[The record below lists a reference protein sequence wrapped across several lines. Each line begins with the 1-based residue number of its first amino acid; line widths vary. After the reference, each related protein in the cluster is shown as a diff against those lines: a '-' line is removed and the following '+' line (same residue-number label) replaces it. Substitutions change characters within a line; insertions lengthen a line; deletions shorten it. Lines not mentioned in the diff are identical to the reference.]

1 MTDHRISK
9 KDLLDI
15 RFSRHAR
22 EVMAR
27 RDISEVEVARTLV
40 RGSSHPH
47 QGLRRYVLGDLCVVF
62 DPESRVIVTVLLF
75 SQEQWTDEDARN
87 R

>member
-1 MTDHRISK
+1 MNNPHITRE
-9 KDLLDI
+9 DLPRF

-27 RDISEVEVARTLV
+27 RQIAEVEVARALV

-47 QGLRRYVLGDLCVVF
+47 EGLQRYIHGGLCVVV
-62 DPESRVIVTVLLF
+62 DLAAEVIVTILLARAD
-75 SQEQWTDEDARN
+75 QWTDEDARN

>member
-1 MTDHRISK
+1 MNNPNISRE
-9 KDLLDI
+9 DLPRF

-27 RDISEVEVARTLV
+27 RQVAEVEVARALV
-40 RGSSHPH
+40 RGSSHTH
-47 QGLRRYVLGDLCVVF
+47 DGLQRYVHAGLCVVV
-62 DPESRVIVTVLLF
+62 DLSAEVIVTILLAR
-75 SQEQWTDEDARN
+75 SDQWTDEDARN